1 MVAITID
8 KVWKYYG
15 DVPAVKE
22 MSLTSTDGEFVC
34 VLGPSGCGKSST
46 MRMLAGLEHIS
57 AGTIA
62 FGSQVVNALPPKD
75 RDIAMVFENYA
86 LYPHKTVFENM
97 ANPLILAKVAK
108 SEIETR
114 VKQAAALLEID
125 HLLQR
130 RPSELS
136 GGQKQ
141 RTAIGRAIVRQPKVF
156 LFDEPIA
163 HLDAKLRA
171 RMRGELKHLQR
182 QIGVTTVYVT
192 HDQLEALSM
201 ADRIAVMHNGV
212 LQQFDT
218 PSNVYNRP
226 VNAWVA
232 TFVGEPSMNLMQCQ
246 VATENGAPV
255 FTHSGFKLPV
265 EASLQKRIAA
275 AASPDV
281 FVGVR
286 PSDIKIVAD
295 NTPGA
300 VKATIFATELLGS
313 DLLVELDVGPDR
325 VRALT
330 DPEFKG
336 DMGDKCSIVLDQSRL
351 HVFDVKSGAAV
362 CHGVAFDGH

>member
-1 MVAITID
+1 LVAITID

-15 DVPAVKE
+15 ETPAVRE
-22 MSLTSTDGEFVC
+22 LSLTSTDGEFVC

-57 AGTIA
+57 AGTIS
-62 FGSQVVNALPPKD
+62 FGTTVVNALPPKD

-97 ANPLILAKVAK
+97 ANPLVLAKV
-108 SEIETR
+108 SRGEIELR
-114 VKQAAALLEID
+114 VKQAANLLEID

-182 QIGVTTVYVT
+182 QIGVTTIYVT

-201 ADRIAVMHNGV
+201 ADRIAVMHDGV

-218 PSNVYNRP
+218 PSIVFNRP

-232 TFVGEPSMNLMQCQ
+232 TFVGEPSMNLLGCRM
-246 VATENGAPV
+246 ATENGIPV
-255 FTHSGFKLPV
+255 FVHPAFTLPV
-265 EASLQKRIAA
+265 DASVQHGLEVGPAAEVFIGIRPADLQISRQ
-275 AASPDV
+275 
-281 FVGVR
+281 
-286 PSDIKIVAD
+286 PS
-295 NTPGA
+295 PGA
-300 VKATIFATELLGS
+300 IKATVFADELLGT
-313 DLLVELDVGPDR
+313 DLLVEVDVGSDR
-325 VRALT
+325 VRVVT
-330 DPEFKG
+330 EPELAIA
-336 DMGDKCSIVLDQSRL
+336 MGDDCWISLDQSRL
-351 HVFDVKSGAAV
+351 HVFDTATGAAIF
-362 CHGVAFDGH
+362 HGVAFVAH

>member
-1 MVAITID
+1 MVAITIAN
-8 KVWKYYG
+8 VWKYYG
-15 DVPAVKE
+15 DVPAVRE
-22 MSLTSTDGEFVC
+22 LNLTSTDGEFVS

-62 FGSQVVNALPPKD
+62 FGSQVVNSLPPKD

-86 LYPHKTVFENM
+86 LYPHKTVFENI
-97 ANPLILAKVAK
+97 ANPLLLAKVK
-108 SEIETR
+108 RSEIETR
-114 VKQAAALLEID
+114 VKQVAALLEIE

-182 QIGVTTVYVT
+182 QIGVTTIYVT

-201 ADRIAVMHNGV
+201 ADRIAVMHDGV

-218 PSNVYNRP
+218 PANVYNRP

-232 TFVGEPSMNLMQCQ
+232 TFVGEPSMNLLKYGMTSQ
-246 VATENGAPV
+246 NGAMAFGHPA
-255 FTHSGFKLPV
+255 FALPV
-265 EASLQKRIAA
+265 DAALQKRLTTMS
-275 AASPDV
+275 SPDV
-281 FVGVR
+281 LVGVR
-286 PSDIKIVAD
+286 PSDLKLSRDAMRD
-295 NTPGA
+295 A

-313 DLLVELDVGPDR
+313 DMLVELNVGADR
-325 VRALT
+325 VRVLT
-330 DPEFKG
+330 EPDFSG
-336 DMGDKCSIVLDQSRL
+336 DMGDSCWITVDQSRL
-351 HVFDVKSGAAV
+351 HVFSVETGAAL
-362 CHGVAFDGH
+362 CHGAAFDGH

>member
-1 MVAITID
+1 MVAIHIEN
-8 KVWKYYG
+8 VWKYYG
-15 DVPAVKE
+15 SVPAVKE
-22 MSLTSTDGEFVC
+22 LNLTSQDGEFVC

-62 FGSQVVNALPPKD
+62 FGSQVVNALPPKE

-108 SEIETR
+108 QEIESR

-125 HLLQR
+125 HLLHR

-201 ADRIAVMHNGV
+201 ADRIAVMHAGV

-218 PSNVYNRP
+218 PTQVYNRP

-232 TFVGEPSMNLMQCQ
+232 TFVGEPSMNVLKCDLGSDNGVPSFIHPAFK
-246 VATENGAPV
+246 VAVDPSIQSRLKDVPAGEIMIGIRPAD
-255 FTHSGFKLPV
+255 
-265 EASLQKRIAA
+265 LQIRRAA
-275 AASPDV
+275 E
-281 FVGVR
+281 
-286 PSDIKIVAD
+286 
-295 NTPGA
+295 PGA
-300 VKATIFATELLGS
+300 IKASIFATELLGS
-313 DLLVELDVGPDR
+313 DLLLEVDVGPDR
-325 VRALT
+325 MRVLT
-330 DPEFKG
+330 DTDFSG
-336 DMGDKCSIVLDQSRL
+336 QMGDECFVALDQGRL
-351 HVFDVKSGAAV
+351 HVFDVASGAAI
-362 CHGVAFDGH
+362 CHGRAFDGH